1 MVSFISD
8 SYRYGCETFKVVTF
22 YFDVVADNE
31 WQAQHKAEF
40 EIRTGSIT
48 GYSLKE
54 SEVRGMS
61 AVEIDDDLYSS

>member
-1 MVSFISD
+1 MKGYAVK
-8 SYRYGCETFKVVTF
+8 CEKTVTF
-22 YFDVVADNE
+22 YFDVLADNE

-61 AVEIDDDLYSS
+61 AVEIDDEAYSS